1 MKRSVLKKVN
11 PMVHSQTV
19 GIDLGDKFSHYCLL
33 GKDGEL
39 LEEGRFRTT
48 RDGLGS
54 HFEGL
59 PKMRVAIET
68 GIHSAWVSQL
78 LAGLGHEVIVANA
91 GQIPAITGS
100 DKKTD
105 ANDAENLARFARFDP
120 KLLHPITHRDKE
132 KQIDLT
138 VVRLRAKLVEVRTT
152 LINTVRGTVKS
163 FGFRLPRCIA
173 DAFANKCQAA
183 VPDELKTML
192 QPLLDLITNLTKA
205 VKSYDDDVEEIA
217 TAKYPEAAILRTV
230 PGVGPI
236 ASLTF
241 VLTIG
246 DKDRFGTSRD
256 VGAYL
261 GLRPKRSQSGACDP
275 QLRIT
280 KAGDHYLRK
289 TLVQCAHY
297 ILGPLGPDTALR
309 QWGLRLASR
318 GGTNGKKRA
327 ITAVTRKLSVLLHR
341 LWTTRQPYRPFPGE
355 APIITSHAVGAQA

>member
-1 MKRSVLKKVN
+1 MKRSVMKKVS
-11 PMVHSQTV
+11 PSGHSRTI

-33 GKDGEL
+33 ENEGEL
-39 LEEGRFRTT
+39 IEEGRFRTT
-48 RDGLGS
+48 REGVRS
-54 HFEGL
+54 HFENL
-59 PKMRVAIET
+59 PKMRVALET
-68 GIHSAWVSQL
+68 GTHSAWVSQL
-78 LAGLGHEVIVANA
+78 LEELGHEVIVANA

-120 KLLHPITHRDKE
+120 HLLHPITHRDKA

-183 VPDELKTML
+183 LPTELETML
-192 QPLLDLITNLTKA
+192 QPLLDQIGALTKA
-205 VKSYDDDVEEIA
+205 IKSYDDTIEKIA
-217 TAKYPEAAILRTV
+217 SAKYPEAAILRTV

-246 DKDRFGTSRD
+246 DKDRFCTSRD

-261 GLRPKRSQSGACDP
+261 GLRPKRCQSGSFDP

-297 ILGPLGPDTALR
+297 ILGPLGPDSAIR
-309 QWGLRLASR
+309 RWGLSLASR

-327 ITAVTRKLSVLLHR
+327 ITAVTRKLSILLHR
-341 LWTTRQPYRPFPGE
+341 LWTTRQHYRPFP
-355 APIITSHAVGAQA
+355 VGPPADTARATIA